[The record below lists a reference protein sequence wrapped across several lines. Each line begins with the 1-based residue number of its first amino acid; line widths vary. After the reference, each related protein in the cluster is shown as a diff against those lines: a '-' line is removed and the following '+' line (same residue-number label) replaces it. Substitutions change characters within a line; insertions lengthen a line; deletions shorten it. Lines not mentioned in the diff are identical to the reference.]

1 MHNHIIILN
10 YIILQKQM
18 KTTGII
24 ILVIGLV
31 LTIFT
36 AFTFFTR
43 EKVVDIGKI
52 EITRDKPHYLNWSPL
67 IGIAVMGIGG
77 VVLWRASKK

>member
-1 MHNHIIILN
+1 
-10 YIILQKQM
+10 M
-18 KTTGII
+18 KIAGII
-24 ILVIGLV
+24 IIVIGLG

-36 AFTFFTR
+36 ATTIFTK

-52 EITRDKPHYLNWSPL
+52 EITRNKPHYLNWSPL

>member
-1 MHNHIIILN
+1 MQHEMKKIGIVII
-10 YIILQKQM
+10 
-18 KTTGII
+18 
-24 ILVIGLV
+24 VVGLG

-43 EKVVDIGKI
+43 EKVVDLGAI
-52 EITRDKPHYLNWSPL
+52 EITRDKPHHLDWSPL

-77 VVLWRASKK
+77 VLILQPWTKK